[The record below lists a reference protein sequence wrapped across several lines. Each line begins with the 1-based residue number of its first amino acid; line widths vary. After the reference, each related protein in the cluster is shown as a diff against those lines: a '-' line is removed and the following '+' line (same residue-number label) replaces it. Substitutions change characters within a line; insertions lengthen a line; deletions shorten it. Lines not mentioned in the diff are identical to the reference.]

1 MLGTGLASEV
11 PTHMLTL
18 VCKHTH
24 ISRHLCTHISIL
36 LYTQRCK
43 IKVRLLG
50 RSHAIWA
57 RAGP

>member
-24 ISRHLCTHISIL
+24 YQQTP
-36 LYTQRCK
+36 LYPHFYST
-43 IKVRLLG
+43 L
-50 RSHAIWA
+50 HTEM
-57 RAGP
+57 